1 MTKAI
6 KECDIVF
13 DKEESEDISNILDDM
28 IRLRTLNHFVKNE
41 GMTLEEVDER
51 VELGSVRIKY
61 RFWEDEEDQLK
72 HDIVEIRVEAAV
84 KEKF

>member
-28 IRLRTLNHFVKNE
+28 IRFRAVKHFIENE
-41 GMTLEEVDER
+41 GMTLKETDER
-51 VELGSVRIKY
+51 VELGSVSIKY